1 MQKFN
6 KHFIIVGSAR
16 SGTSWLTEI
25 IATQFRYRLLFEPEH
40 EFNTTDGH
48 LICDQFFDGTIP
60 TNAETYLTRVFKNKV
75 DNDWIAQCS
84 DRRYKMHLWPLLPK
98 KYIIKFVRAN
108 LAAVAINA
116 NFHIPVVHIIRN
128 PYEVLYSQQRVKF
141 PWLYDLEHFKVQKAL
156 VQLLKTTYNFDLI
169 STDTYSDLERLTIRW
184 CIENVIPIH
193 LKPATNNSYK
203 VIKYEDLYKDINVF
217 YELCDTFDLEPL
229 KNIEEVYK
237 KPSSKTHPK
246 SSIRN
251 QMNQKMRFTDD
262 DYKCINALLKV
273 FKVDF
278 YDYIISDFPI
288 EGNMYE

>member
-1 MQKFN
+1 MPKFN

-40 EFNTTDGH
+40 EFNTKEGH
-48 LICDQFFDGTIP
+48 LICDQYIDEIIP
-60 TNAETYLTRVFKNKV
+60 VDAKNYLTRVFKNKV

-84 DRRYKMHLWPLLPK
+84 DRRYKMHLLPFIPK

-116 NFHIPVVHIIRN
+116 TFKIPVVHIIRN

-141 PWLYDLEHFKVQKAL
+141 PWLYNLEHFKAQEAL
-156 VQLLKTTYNFDLI
+156 VRLLKDHYGFDLLAQKN
-169 STDTYSDLERLTIRW
+169 YSDLELLTIRW

-193 LKPATNNSYK
+193 LKPATSDNYK
-203 VIKYEDLYKDINVF
+203 IIKYEDLYKDIGVF
-217 YELCDTFDLEPL
+217 YQLCKEFDLEPL
-229 KNIEEVYK
+229 KNIEDIYS

-246 SSIRN
+246 SSIRGN
-251 QMNQKMRFTDD
+251 TKSKLSFSDD
-262 DYKCINALLKV
+262 ENKQVAAILNV
-273 FKVDF
+273 FKANF
-278 YDYIISDFPI
+278 Y
-288 EGNMYE
+288 